1 MKAKTMVQLPSGIVK
16 KTQNFVVF
24 KVYPRVTKGSEIIVP
39 MKPPKIKAPLSPI
52 AIINWERILGNFT
65 STLSALATVIV
76 LYKTVQ

>member
-1 MKAKTMVQLPSGIVK
+1 
-16 KTQNFVVF
+16 
-24 KVYPRVTKGSEIIVP
+24 VTKGSEIIVP